1 MVAPLFKKNSLEQ
14 TSFELTESGFLYK
27 GKNYYFKDVI
37 EASRLRHVLE
47 TKFVM
52 VGSDY
57 THGISILFL
66 MNSGEKVQ
74 LTESP
79 TWFSNSKIDKIE
91 KIEKIFALVSE
102 KTFQN
107 RAKKYL
113 DQVESKGFFEYS
125 GWFFY
130 PKERKIVEAQKN
142 REYQIDSIRLV
153 KSYGWIRVERM
164 KESLGDKLKKKIT
177 GNIGINTILDTDVF
191 YSLLKHFFNLQ

>member
-79 TWFSNSKIDKIE
+79 TWFSNSK
-91 KIEKIFALVSE
+91 
-102 KTFQN
+102 
-107 RAKKYL
+107 
-113 DQVESKGFFEYS
+113 GFFEYS